1 MSDAPRELVARL
13 AAFRAR
19 IRRAL
24 VVERTAQAV
33 AFGFAAIVAAVVLD
47 RALRLPPVAR
57 SAELAALLVG
67 GAAWSWWRVLPALR
81 FSPPLVEVALRLE
94 RGRGDAQGRLATGTD
109 LAEGRDG
116 TVGGA
121 PALVEQAVEGAS
133 RLAPGV
139 VGDRIDLS
147 PVRRATAAA
156 IAATLVFACLAW
168 FAPETSRIAL
178 LRLVTPFAD
187 VQWPAR
193 TMVEPAF
200 ASTVHPRGAALALR
214 AKAVRGEPQEMRVDA
229 EYRLLRDGAGEWR
242 TVTLS
247 AQPDGTFERL
257 VETDGDAIEV
267 VFRTED
273 METLPVSVRLVPPPA
288 VRSAKAVVRPP
299 AYAAGSVD
307 VREAE
312 LGNGTDRR
320 ATMSPPVLAGSAI
333 ELSLD
338 MEGTV
343 PAPESTEERAAWLAR
358 TVSVAGAEG
367 ESIVPEFAV
376 SAESAGRWTLRW
388 RASGRGVVELRP
400 IGAEGIVPAER
411 IAFEIPAI
419 EDAAPAV
426 AIVEPA
432 ADESVTPDASPTVV
446 AESRDD
452 LSVKRLW
459 LEVSVVRT
467 GADPKVALTQDG
479 NDGPAARV
487 ERTVGIAAV
496 GAQPGDRVVCMA
508 RAVDAF
514 ERDGTARVP
523 VESSPRVFRVIAPT
537 ELVEQVRSRLGQMR
551 DAAARLRE
559 EQDGIA
565 DAMDDAARRTAEAG
579 EDSTAQDRTQLS
591 GTQSRMA
598 DRVAAF
604 ERSLAEL
611 SSRLERNKAEGEGL
625 DESIAEARR
634 LAQQASKAAQ
644 RAAEA
649 VPKEG
654 ESRAAAEASREA
666 ERSLADLEA
675 SLDRDRATAEIA
687 RRIDRLAER
696 IESARR
702 DTQQAAAQSVGKE
715 KSQLSAE
722 TKAQM
727 ERAAQAQ
734 REAAAEARALSED
747 LARRAE
753 EVERERTEEGKE
765 RDPGAA
771 DAMREAQREADDR
784 GLARQLEQGARD
796 TEENRMQSA
805 QQSQQQAAEAVQ
817 AMQQAMR
824 NQQKRRTEELERRVA
839 DAVEAIRGLLAG
851 IEERALPMQRLGAE
865 DAPAID
871 AEAKRLLALSR
882 NAAGVAELTASAGNE
897 LRRAATLVAR
907 SAEQLDASAVDLRK
921 QPAELPPARESLE
934 AARVSVQ
941 EALAAAQQA
950 KRDAERAAENKRRE
964 ELRTVYAQILERQR
978 SARTGTQAIVPA
990 PGKPI
995 DRRAFIESR
1004 RVASEQQAV
1013 SGLLEAMAKRED
1025 ISGSELYAATN
1036 QEMVSASQSAA
1047 KDLQSAA
1054 PSRRTVMVQGEVEA
1068 GIAAMMEALS
1078 DPPEPDDPFA
1088 QAPAKPGQQPEGGGG
1103 GQGGG
1108 NERVPPMA
1116 ELRLLRTMAQRV
1128 LDDTA
1133 AASELPEADRAAYLS
1148 RVADRQKRILEL
1160 GERWMKA
1167 MQEQQQANP
1176 EAVGPGAG
1184 PGPGAPGGGAK
1195 GAEG

>member
-1 MSDAPRELVARL
+1 MNVPSRALVAGI
-13 AAFRAR
+13 AAFRGR
-19 IRRAL
+19 LRRAL
-24 VVERTAQAV
+24 VIERSAQAV
-33 AFGFAAIVAAVVLD
+33 AFGFVAIVVAVVLD
-47 RALRLPPVAR
+47 HMLRLPPAAR
-57 SAELAALLVG
+57 FAELVALVAG
-67 GAAWSWWRVLPALR
+67 GAAWAWLRVLPAIR
-81 FSPPLVEVALRLE
+81 FAPSLVEVALRLE
-94 RGRGDAQGRLATGTD
+94 RGREDARGRLATGTD
-109 LAEGRDG
+109 LAVADDG
-116 TVGGA
+116 TPLGA
-121 PALVEQAVEGAS
+121 SALVDQAVDGAS
-133 RLAPGV
+133 RLVTEV
-139 VGDRIDLS
+139 VGDRIDRA
-147 PVRRATAAA
+147 PMRRAVTAAA
-156 IAATLVFACLAW
+156 LSAVAFACLAW
-168 FAPETSRIAL
+168 LAPETSRIAL
-178 LRLVTPFAD
+178 LRLATPFAD

-193 TMVEPAF
+193 TMVEPAI
-200 ASTVHPRGAALALR
+200 ASGVHPRGVALALR

-242 TVTLS
+242 SVSLS

-273 METLPVSVRLVPPPA
+273 METLPVTVRLVQPPS
-288 VRSAKAVVRPP
+288 VRSARAKVTPP

-320 ATMSPPVLAGSAI
+320 ATMSPPVLAGSGI
-333 ELSLD
+333 ELSVET
-338 MEGTV
+338 EGASA
-343 PAPESTEERAAWLAR
+343 PPESPEDRAAWIAR
-358 TVSVAGAEG
+358 TVTISGIEG
-367 ESIVPEFAV
+367 ESIAPDLAV
-376 SAESAGRWTLRW
+376 DAGTPGAWTLRW

-400 IGAEGIVPAER
+400 VGAEGIAPAER

-419 EDAAPAV
+419 DDAAPSV

-432 ADESVTPDASPTVV
+432 ADESVTPDAAPTVV
-446 AESRDD
+446 AEARDD

-459 LEVSVVRT
+459 LEASIVRP
-467 GADPKVALTQDG
+467 GADAKVALTQDG
-479 NDGPAARV
+479 NTGTAARV
-487 ERTVGIAAV
+487 ERSVSIGGI
-496 GAQPGDRVVCMA
+496 GAQAGDRVVCVA
-508 RAVDAF
+508 RAVDRY
-514 ERDGTARVP
+514 ERDGTGRTA
-523 VESSPRVFRVIAPT
+523 VESSPRVFRVIAPA
-537 ELVEQVRSRLGQMR
+537 ELVEQVRSRLGQMK

-559 EQDGIA
+559 EQGGIA
-565 DAMDDAARRTAEAG
+565 EALDDAARRTAEGG
-579 EDSTAQDRTQLS
+579 EESTSQERLQLA

-598 DRVAAF
+598 DRVASF

-611 SSRLERNKAEGEGL
+611 SARLERNKAQGEGL
-625 DESIAEARR
+625 DESIDEARR
-634 LAQQASKAAQ
+634 LASQASQAAQ
-644 RAAEA
+644 RAAEEA
-649 VPKEG
+649 PKEG
-654 ESRAAAEASREA
+654 GSRASAESSRDA

-702 DTQQAAAQSVGKE
+702 DTQQAASQSVGKE
-715 KSQLSAE
+715 RSQLSPE

-734 REAAAEARALSED
+734 REAASEARALSED
-747 LARRAE
+747 LSRRAD
-753 EVERERTEEGKE
+753 EVDRERSEDGKE
-765 RDPGAA
+765 RDPGAS
-771 DAMREAQREADDR
+771 DAMREAQREAEDR

-796 TEENRMQSA
+796 TEENRMQAA

-839 DAVEAIRGLLAG
+839 DAVEAIRALLG
-851 IEERALPMQRLGAE
+851 DIEERMLPMQRLGAE
-865 DAPAID
+865 DPAAID
-871 AEAKRLLALSR
+871 GEAKRILALSR
-882 NAAGVAELTASAGNE
+882 NAAGVAELAASAGNE
-897 LRRAATLVAR
+897 VRRAATLVAR
-907 SAEQLDASAVDLRK
+907 SAEQLDASAVALRG
-921 QPAELPPARESLE
+921 QPVALPTARESLE

-941 EALAAAQQA
+941 EALVAAQQA
-950 KRDAERAAENKRRE
+950 KRDAERAAENRRRE
-964 ELRTVYAQILERQR
+964 ELRGVYAQILERQR

-1013 SGLLEAMAKRED
+1013 TGLLEAMAKRED
-1025 ISGSELYAATN
+1025 ISASELYSASN
-1036 QEMVSASQSAA
+1036 QEMISASQSAS
-1047 KDLQSAA
+1047 KDLQSSA

-1088 QAPAKPGQQPEGGGG
+1088 QAPGKPGQQQEGGGG

-1128 LDDTA
+1128 LDDTT
-1133 AASELPEADRAAYLS
+1133 AASELPEADRAAYLV

-1176 EAVGPGAG
+1176 ELEGGE
-1184 PGPGAPGGGAK
+1184 APRPDGGAK
-1195 GAEG
+1195 GAGG